1 MKTAE
6 VILVGKGRT
15 NPISF
20 WKEKDRKGDE
30 IVETAT
36 LILDTPGC
44 YWSEKLGCSMC
55 GYNNN
60 VNRGAVGHTDY
71 LAQLE
76 VNIEEMRGIDYIKIF
91 TSGSFFD
98 ENEIPG
104 ETTSAIFEKIHDISP
119 RSRIL
124 VESRPEF
131 ITERAIK
138 EIKSL
143 HGDIEVAIG
152 IETTDDSVRAKLIR
166 KGFTFDEFTGSAEI
180 LIDNGVSLKSYLLM
194 KPPFL
199 DENSAISDMVRSVR
213 DLIQR
218 FPEQTIS
225 INPMNIQKR
234 TVVERLFQRGLY
246 RPPWLWSIIM
256 VLLEVEDDV
265 KDTVKLMSSPTGGG
279 RVRGA
284 HNCGKC
290 DKMVLDSIQS
300 FSLTQDFTHL
310 IPPLDCCEGDWIGY
324 RESEVFL

>member
-1 MKTAE
+1 M
-6 VILVGKGRT
+6 GDGR
-15 NPISF
+15 NSPVSF
-20 WKEKDRKGDE
+20 WKEDDRKRDR

-60 VNRGAVGHTDY
+60 VNRAAVGHMEY
-71 LAQLE
+71 MEQLE
-76 VNIEEMRGIDYIKIF
+76 AYLDRMRGVEYIKIF

-98 ENEIPG
+98 EKEIPMQ
-104 ETTSAIFEKIHDISP
+104 TVYSIFEKIHDISP

-131 ITERAIK
+131 INEKIIK
-138 EIKSL
+138 GIKTI
-143 HGDIEVAIG
+143 HEDIEVAIG
-152 IETTDDSVRAKLIR
+152 IETTNDKIRAKLIR
-166 KGFTFDEFTGSAEI
+166 KGFTFDDFKASADI
-180 LIDNGVSLKSYLLM
+180 LIENGISLKSYLLM

-199 DENSAISDMVRSVR
+199 DERSAISDMITSVR
-213 DLIQR
+213 DLVKR

-234 TVVERLFQRGLY
+234 TVVENLFQRGLY
-246 RPPWLWSIIM
+246 RTPWLWSLTRVM
-256 VLLEVEDDV
+256 MEVENILC
-265 KDTVKLMSSPTGGG
+265 DTSKLMSSPTGGG

-290 DKMVLDSIQS
+290 DKMVLDSIQR

-310 IPPLDCCEGDWIGY
+310 IPPLDCCESDWITY
-324 RESEVFL
+324 QENVML